1 MSRIPPFL
9 VFTQTLSDTE
19 LPYLNF
25 MVGNP
30 VAGITLDDLVEV
42 SDPREIL
49 NRFKRLQ
56 ELKLTDRE
64 QNIIAKAI
72 DFFTQQIH
80 TQLRRVLDGSG
91 RLGGAKNVDHPKNI
105 FLDFFV
111 FLRKPEKR
119 AFLQLLRM
127 GKINGER
134 KTAMELQAIM
144 NPRVLHD
151 YFASFWCHGLTP
163 LQISLLDRAMAY
175 YEHIPPASES
185 PSPRQPRGPL
195 AGMSAAQEALAW
207 LKAEKWELAY
217 IAYIDAVEQPMGR
230 NSIEVKAVERAIAKA
245 KFPILPETLHIPL
258 LLDIFND
265 TETDAANEPNRR
277 AMVTLAVLAHATLA
291 QDHCD
296 LLLQTIDERRIR
308 PPWFIERL
316 KFYDGAF
323 EPFVHNPDIFN
334 AMITLANMLELKTEP
349 DPSPQPSGP
358 HDAKPATA
366 ATNVVTLRPV
376 ARNGVSQPP
385 LESRG
390 GSRGSYEPL
399 VLQGALVLQA
409 DAPIMLP
416 EAGAKA
422 ENIPVQ
428 DVLDDPPSI
437 APLDDSLAEPS
448 LHHTITPT
456 HAIGRGLQLVRV
468 GR

>member
-9 VFTQTLSDTE
+9 AFTQNLDKTE
-19 LPYLNF
+19 LAYLNF
-25 MVGNP
+25 MVNHP
-30 VAGITLDDLVEV
+30 VGGITMDDLVEV
-42 SDPREIL
+42 SDPGEIL
-49 NRFKRLQ
+49 LRFRRLQ

-64 QNIIAKAI
+64 QDIIAKAI

-80 TQLRRVLDGSG
+80 RQLRHVLDGSG
-91 RLGGAKNVDHPKNI
+91 RLGGAKNVDRPKNI
-105 FLDFFV
+105 FLQFFV
-111 FLRKPEKR
+111 PLLKHEKAEFLK
-119 AFLQLLRM
+119 LLRE
-127 GKINGER
+127 GRITGEQ

-144 NPRVLHD
+144 NPRVLHA
-151 YFASFWCHGLTP
+151 YFESFWHQGLTP
-163 LQISLLDRAMAY
+163 LQISLLDLAIAY
-175 YEHIPPASES
+175 FQNIPPASES

-195 AGMSAAQEALAW
+195 AGMNPAQEALVW

-230 NSIEVKAVERAIAKA
+230 DSTEVKTVERAIAEA

-265 TETDAANEPNRR
+265 TEIDAANEPNWR

-296 LLLQTIDERRIR
+296 LLLKTIDHLRLRS
-308 PPWFIERL
+308 PWFIGRL

-323 EPFVHNPDIFN
+323 APFEHNRMIFD
-334 AMITLANMLELKTEP
+334 AMLTLAHMLELKTEP

-366 ATNVVTLRPV
+366 ATNVVMLRPV

-390 GSRGSYEPL
+390 GNRGSYEPL

-416 EAGAKA
+416 EAEAKA
-422 ENIPVQ
+422 ENISGQ
-428 DVLDDPPSI
+428 DVVDDPPSI
-437 APLDDSLAEPS
+437 APLDDALAEPS
-448 LHHTITPT
+448 LHHIITPP
-456 HAIGRGLQLVRV
+456 HAIGRGLRLVR
-468 GR
+468 G